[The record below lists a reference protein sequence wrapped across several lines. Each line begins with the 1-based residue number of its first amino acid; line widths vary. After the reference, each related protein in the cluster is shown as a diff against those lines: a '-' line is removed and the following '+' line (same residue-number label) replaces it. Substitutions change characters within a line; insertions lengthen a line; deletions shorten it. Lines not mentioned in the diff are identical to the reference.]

1 MPSGVCVSIS
11 RRGIDA
17 AGGSMCCARMGC
29 RWTSYTDAP
38 PRSIA
43 LEVGGGKVTGAGSV
57 AEQW

>member
-1 MPSGVCVSIS
+1 
-11 RRGIDA
+11 
-17 AGGSMCCARMGC
+17 MCCARMGC